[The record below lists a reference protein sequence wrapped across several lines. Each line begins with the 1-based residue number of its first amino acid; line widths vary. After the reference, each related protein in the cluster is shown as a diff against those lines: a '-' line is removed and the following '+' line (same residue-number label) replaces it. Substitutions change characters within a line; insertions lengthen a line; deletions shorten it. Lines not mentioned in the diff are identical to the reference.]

1 MRDRIFRDFLLG
13 IIKIHVLHHAASEKI
28 FGQEFRKELARHG
41 YDISYGTL
49 YPIFH
54 KLERDGFLKS
64 RKENVLG
71 KLRKYYT
78 ITARGK
84 AVLAEAKKKAREL
97 FDELHEND

>member
-13 IIKIHVLHHAASEKI
+13 FIKIHVLHHADHEKI
-28 FGQEFRKELARHG
+28 FGQEFREELARHG

-64 RKENVLG
+64 RRENVMG
-71 KLRKYYT
+71 KVRKYYT
-78 ITARGK
+78 ITSRGK
-84 AVLAEAKKKAREL
+84 VVLAEAKKKAREL
-97 FDELHEND
+97 IDELHEND